1 MSEQLYWLRDDNAN
15 WQKVP
20 KNVYDA
26 EMQIRHEES
35 VKKAHYYG
43 DPFIAAGAVAAV
55 TLAATAVVVAPWAV
69 GAVVGGA
76 AAYKGLKKVGQ
87 SASDVGD
94 TDDDDDELTYE
105 KAPVQYSEEQK
116 NSIFLSVAVVSVVL
130 LFLIAFAIYT
140 LSNNDIAGRPTFD
153 LVEVVFLVGPL
164 IGVIGFFGV
173 YFAHKKLKSMRESK
187 DYEISNGWGLR
198 LLWFVSFVFIS
209 VASLVWI
216 LS

>member
-1 MSEQLYWLRDDNAN
+1 MSEQLYWLRSDTGNY
-15 WQKVP
+15 QKVP
-20 KNVYDA
+20 KKVHDA

-76 AAYKGLKKVGQ
+76 AAYKGLKKVGK

-94 TDDDDDELTYE
+94 TDDDDELTYQ
-105 KAPVQYSEEQK
+105 KAPVQYTEEQK
-116 NSIFLSVAVVSVVL
+116 NSIFLSVAVVSIVL
-130 LFLIAFAIYT
+130 LFLIAFVIYT
-140 LSNNDIAGRPTFD
+140 LSKTDVAGRPTFD
-153 LVEVVFLVGPL
+153 VVEVVFLVGPL

-173 YFAHKKLKSMRESK
+173 YFAYKKLKNIWESK
-187 DYEISNGWGLR
+187 DYEIVSGWGLR
-198 LLWFVSFVFIS
+198 LLWFVSFLFIS
-209 VASLVWI
+209 IASLVWM
-216 LS
+216 LA

>member
-55 TLAATAVVVAPWAV
+55 GLAATAVVVAPWAV